1 VPKLLTEVYC
11 YVLMDNIYVVIKEC
25 HMMRNVT
32 MSLRNTGMDQEV
44 VKSDLSTAQTKL
56 KTVSLNSS
64 RVCLQDPEEWYLE

>member
-1 VPKLLTEVYC
+1 MPKLLTEVYC